1 MRKYVWVLDM
11 MRLKEVLILFLT
23 LILVLVAVIVTY
35 IKPSPPKEGNM
46 QKDMETRKWIAMDA
60 IQIMIKHGFNCFRL
74 RLFVNPSP
82 RDEWGG
88 FTGNT
93 LEYTINLAKRIKSS
107 GAKLIL
113 DLHYSDTWS
122 DPGKQSKPR
131 AWENLDFEDLIKT
144 VYEYSRDVIAAMK
157 NEGVLPDIVQPGN
170 EITGGM
176 LWPDGKIYGAGDPE
190 EQWKKFTQILKA
202 AIQGIK
208 DGAEDKDIKIMIHIH
223 SGGSWETTKWFF
235 ENIERH
241 HVEYNIIGLSYYPW
255 WQGTLNDL
263 RRNLNNTALYFDKDI
278 LVVETAYPYR
288 PLNFQYLRDA
298 NPEYMEWPQTPEGQR
313 QFLADLLK
321 VVSET
326 PNGHGLGVLW
336 WFPESVPVNNLTV
349 WNAGATALFD
359 QNGRILPA
367 IDAFKEFHER
377 HRLQNFLT
385 GGDISALAEIERL
398 GAIFYDL
405 EDDP

>member
-1 MRKYVWVLDM
+1 MGVEVM
-11 MRLKEVLILFLT
+11 QLKEALILFLA
-23 LILVLVAVIVTY
+23 LILIAIIVVAY
-35 IKPSPPKEGNM
+35 IKSSPPKGENM
-46 QKDMETRKWIAMDA
+46 REDTKARKLIAMNA
-60 IQIMIKHGFNCFRL
+60 IQIMVKHGFNCFRL

-93 LEYTINLAKRIKSS
+93 LEYTINLAKRIKSV

-113 DLHYSDTWS
+113 GFHYSDTWA
-122 DPGKQSKPR
+122 DLEKQSKPR
-131 AWENLDFEDLIKT
+131 AWENLTFENLIRT
-144 VYEYSRDVIAAMK
+144 VYEYSRDVIATMK
-157 NEGVLPDIVQPGN
+157 SEGVLPDIVQPGN

-176 LWPDGKIYGAGDPE
+176 LWPDGKIYGVGDLE
-190 EQWKKFTQILKA
+190 EQWRKFTQILKA
-202 AIQGIK
+202 AIQGIR
-208 DGAEDKDIKIMIHIH
+208 DGAGGEDIKIMIHIH
-223 SGGSWETTKWFF
+223 AGGSWETTKWFF

-241 HVEYNIIGLSYYPW
+241 GVEYDIIGLSYYPW

-288 PLNFQYLRDA
+288 PLDFQYLRYA
-298 NPEYMEWPQTPEGQR
+298 NPNYMEWPQTPEGQR
-313 QFLADLLK
+313 QFLTDLLK

-336 WFPESVPVNNLTV
+336 WFPESVPVSNLTV

-359 QNGRILPA
+359 QSGCVLPA

-377 HRLQNFLT
+377 YGLQNFLT
-385 GGDISALAEIERL
+385 GGDVSALAEIERL
-398 GAIFYDL
+398 GATFYDL